1 MTSTPSIPAQVRF
14 PPGALYS
21 DEPPLETYL
30 HLQQL
35 ILLLTSLE
43 WFWRDRQDFFAAGN
57 LTVYYSPRQR
67 RSEDFRGP
75 DLFVVLGTERYPR
88 KSWVVWEEEGKYPNI
103 VIEILS
109 DSTADTDRGLK
120 KQIYQDIWRTPDY
133 FWFDPEDPRELKG
146 FHLVDGLYQPLQP
159 NPQGQLWSQQLGL
172 YLGVH
177 QDQLRFFSPEGDLIL
192 TSEEAAIEAEY
203 QMEQERQRADQESQ
217 RAERERRHAE
227 RERQRAERLAEQ
239 LRQLGIDPAA
249 EE

>member
-1 MTSTPSIPAQVRF
+1 MTLSPSIPDQVRF
-14 PPGALYS
+14 PPADLYS
-21 DEPPLETYL
+21 HEPPLETYL

-43 WFWRDRQDFFAAGN
+43 WLWQERQDFFAAGN

-88 KSWVVWEEEGKYPNI
+88 KSWVVWEEGGQYPHV

-109 DSTADTDRGLK
+109 NSTADTDRGLK

-133 FWFDPEDPRELKG
+133 FWFDPDDPKELKG
-146 FHLVDGLYQPLQP
+146 FHLIDGVYQPLQP
-159 NPQGQLWSQQLGL
+159 NDQGWLWSQQLEL

-177 QDQLRFFSPEGDLIL
+177 EEQLRFFSREGNLIP
-192 TSEEAAIEAEY
+192 TPQETAA
-203 QMEQERQRADQESQ
+203 QTQQQLDQERQRADQERQ
-217 RAERERRHAE
+217 RADQ
-227 RERQRAERLAEQ
+227 ERQRAERLAER
-239 LRQLGIDPAA
+239 LRELSIDPTSQ
-249 EE
+249 E